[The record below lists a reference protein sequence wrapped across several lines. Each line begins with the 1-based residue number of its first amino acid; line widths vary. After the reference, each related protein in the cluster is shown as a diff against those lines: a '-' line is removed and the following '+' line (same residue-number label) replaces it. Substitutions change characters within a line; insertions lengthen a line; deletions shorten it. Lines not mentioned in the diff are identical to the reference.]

1 MSKTRVKTAAL
12 SNQSKQ
18 DIIDAIKQIGDI
30 SREVKR
36 QEAEMNDGIA
46 ALQQQYAEATAPLN
60 AQMEELQ
67 KTVQVWC
74 EANRDALTDNGS
86 VKSAD
91 LVTGTVKWRNNPPS
105 VRVTGTAAV
114 LALLKANPDLE
125 RFVRVKEE
133 VNKDAVLNE
142 RDKFD
147 SGQVPGL
154 KIVEGREYF
163 VIEPHDQDLSH
174 V

>member
-105 VRVTGTAAV
+105 VRVTGTA
-114 LALLKANPDLE
+114 
-125 RFVRVKEE
+125 
-133 VNKDAVLNE
+133 
-142 RDKFD
+142 
-147 SGQVPGL
+147 
-154 KIVEGREYF
+154 
-163 VIEPHDQDLSH
+163 
-174 V
+174 